1 MAKDPQEPP
10 APAVTIHEA
19 YRVFDGSGVVEWGA
33 ELTPQQA
40 AARRRR
46 GRDVVVRGADLEAN
60 RAQAKEIEALVGTPS
75 RPQFPHASAGPR
87 ALPHFHQH
95 SRSPEGH
102 TFYETPKLKARRV
115 S

>member
-1 MAKDPQEPP
+1 MANDPQEPP
-10 APAVTIHEA
+10 APVVTIHEA
-19 YRVFDGSGVVEWGA
+19 HRVFDGSGVVEWGD
-33 ELTPQQA
+33 ELTPQEA
-40 AARRRR
+40 ADPRRQ
-46 GRDVVVRGADLEAN
+46 GKDIVVRGNDLEAN

-102 TFYETPKLKARRV
+102 SFYETPKRKARRL